1 MSLLALE
8 TIANQS
14 LTASIV
20 DLVMFSIVISVVTLL
35 GETWQVSEKMS
46 SLKRYVM

>member
-1 MSLLALE
+1 MSLLAQE
-8 TIANQS
+8 PIANKA

-20 DLVMFSIVISVVTLL
+20 DLVMFSIVISVGTPL
-35 GETWQVSEKMS
+35 GKKWQVFDNLS